1 MGNYAIQTYKS
12 QPIELVLSRLEKVRL
27 RRTSQWSACCPAH
40 QDKNPS
46 LSVRETDEGAVLI
59 HCFSGCDVHSIVDS
73 LGINISDLFPSNLS
87 KGGKATK
94 LPKLID
100 APQALELLNVEATLI
115 AIVGLDLSK
124 GKVIK
129 KEDLNR
135 CSKAVARISWI
146 HTQYMEHSK

>member
-12 QPIELVLSRLEKVRL
+12 LPIELVLSRLENVRL
-27 RRTSQWSACCPAH
+27 RRTNQWSACCPAH

-59 HCFSGCDVHSIVDS
+59 HCFSGCDVQSIVNS
-73 LGINISDLFPSNLS
+73 LGINLSDLFQSNLS
-87 KGGKATK
+87 KGGKSTK

-100 APQALELLNVEATLI
+100 APQALELLNAEATLI